1 MGRGTIDRAHAL
13 SSVMSPLQGLD
24 VMSPLQGL
32 DVMSPFQGLAVL
44 GYVAP
49 PGLGDWALW
58 IPEILHDDSNL
69 PRTQVAAL
77 LEGHRQLFKG

>member
-1 MGRGTIDRAHAL
+1 ML
-13 SSVMSPLQGLD
+13 PL
-24 VMSPLQGL
+24 
-32 DVMSPFQGLAVL
+32 QGLAVL

-49 PGLGDWALW
+49 SGLGDWALW